1 MYDKIYQVWKVIDAS
16 NNDIVGGYFSLD
28 SAIEECKE
36 IWDELDKKEKYKTV
50 VEVICNEYIDNSWKS
65 KHKYQLSTDYK
76 ELSDE
81 ALVYVDD
88 SLDEYDLDAL
98 REIARR
104 CDKLEEFE
112 ESEDWEDLIEDC
124 KEYLWQEALKNEGR

>member
-1 MYDKIYQVWKVIDAS
+1 MTYKV
-16 NNDIVGGYFSLD
+16 Y
-28 SAIEECKE
+28 E
-36 IWDELDKKEKYKTV
+36 IRKDGDELLKGEFCKFKNAKAFCRYLWGVLEKTEIYETV
-50 VEVICNEYIDNSWKS
+50 LQIVEYFENGHTPMI
-65 KHKYQLSTDYK
+65 KYELSTDYK
-76 ELSDE
+76 ELTDD
-81 ALVYVDD
+81 ALVCVED

-98 REIARR
+98 REIASR

>member
-1 MYDKIYQVWKVIDAS
+1 MKYKVYEAKKDGEEYLKGEFCNFKNAKEMCKDLWDILEKPERYETVIQIIEYDKNKSI
-16 NNDIVGGYFSLD
+16 GML
-28 SAIEECKE
+28 
-36 IWDELDKKEKYKTV
+36 KY
-50 VEVICNEYIDNSWKS
+50 E
-65 KHKYQLSTDYK
+65 LSTDYK
-76 ELSDE
+76 ELEDD

-112 ESEDWEDLIEDC
+112 ASEDWEDLIEDC
-124 KEYLWQEALKNEGR
+124 KEYLWMEVLKNEGR